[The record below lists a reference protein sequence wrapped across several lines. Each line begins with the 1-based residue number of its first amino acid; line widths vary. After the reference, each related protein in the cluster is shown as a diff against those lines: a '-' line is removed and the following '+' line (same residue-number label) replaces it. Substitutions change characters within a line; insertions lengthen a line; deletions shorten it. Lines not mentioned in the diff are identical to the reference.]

1 MKIQQKLTLSF
12 LGTSLLLGFLGF
24 LSWRINLGIE
34 HDSERV
40 IQESLVEIKASED
53 MLYSLQEVQ
62 SASQELLLD
71 KDNESASNQA
81 RNQREILRSYRVI
94 QENIAEFERNF
105 FVAKDSSLKS
115 TINSNHILKQEETVA
130 ERIDISSL
138 EQIEK
143 EFYTYQSL
151 VNDYLVLTNENPE
164 EAYNFLEHKLEP
176 QVRNVLLPL
185 VKAYKDDSLEEME
198 SEATRIKN
206 SVSQDDLLI
215 LVFSLISIFI
225 SLGLGSMLSDYIR
238 KTTVSKS
245 YVDNILTSM
254 IDSMI
259 VINLDG
265 TIERVNQAT
274 LNLLGYAEGE
284 LIKQSIGVVLADK
297 SLQIKP
303 LVPQDFIGNHE
314 TVYLTKDGQK
324 IAVAFSSSFILNE
337 QGHAQGIVCVAHDI
351 TEKCSA
357 ERALKES
364 EERYALASRAAN
376 DGLWDWNLKTNQ
388 IYFSPRWKFLLGYEE
403 HSLGN
408 APDEWFKRVHPDY
421 LEELSQAIMAHLQN
435 PLSNFELN
443 YPMLHADGSYRW
455 MLCRG
460 IAVKDEQGKVYRLTG
475 SQTDITQS
483 RVAVEQLRHDA
494 LHDKLTGLPN
504 RAFLLEKLEKLFE
517 LAKQQRDYLFAVV
530 FVDLDR
536 FKTIND
542 SLGHLVGDQ
551 LLLEFTKRVNT
562 GLREEDTFARLG
574 GDEFTIVV
582 EGIQGLSD
590 ATKVARRIQ
599 SQLEQPF
606 KLQGQEVFVTASI
619 GIAPSTN
626 NYDQVEELLR
636 DADTAMYQAKA
647 KGKARYIVFEPNMH
661 LDAVTTLELE
671 NDLRRAIERQEFQL
685 FYQPIVQLSNRK
697 VIGFEALL
705 RWQHPEKGLISP
717 EKFIP
722 LAEETG
728 LIVPIGWWVMEQASR
743 QMRQWQ
749 EKYEV
754 ASSMAVSINVSPR
767 QLEGIDISNCIKKI
781 LEKTALSPGCLRLE
795 ITESTII
802 DNIDQT
808 VSLFK
813 QLKALGIKLSMD
825 DFGTGYSSLS
835 YLNRLPIDTL
845 KIDRSF
851 VNKLEKEPENIKL
864 IQTIVNL
871 AKNMQVN
878 VIAEGVETSDQLIQL
893 KELNCEYGQGYLF
906 SKPVSTEGAEI
917 LITTMEQFTKLT
929 SVNLF
934 NDSYVKI

>member
-1 MKIQQKLTLSF
+1 MKIHQKLTLSF
-12 LGTSLLLGFLGF
+12 FGTSLLLGFLGF
-24 LSWRINLGIE
+24 LSWRINVGIE

-40 IQESLVEIKASED
+40 IQESLIEIKASEE
-53 MLYSLQEVQ
+53 MLYSLQEIQ
-62 SASQELLLD
+62 TASQELLLD
-71 KDNESASNQA
+71 KDNESDSNKSRVQK
-81 RNQREILRSYRVI
+81 EIVRAYQVI
-94 QENIAEFERNF
+94 QNNIANF
-105 FVAKDSSLKS
+105 DQNFLVAKDSSLNS
-115 TINSNHILKQEETVA
+115 TINSNHLLEKEEKQSEKLDLK
-130 ERIDISSL
+130 SL
-138 EQIEK
+138 EKIQK
-143 EFYTYQSL
+143 EFLIYQNL
-151 VNDYLVLTNENPE
+151 VNNYLVLTNENPE
-164 EAYNFLEHKLEP
+164 EAYIFLETKLEP

-185 VKAYKDDSLEEME
+185 VKAYKDDSLEEMK
-198 SEATRIKN
+198 SEATKIKN
-206 SVSQDDLLI
+206 SASQDDLLI

-225 SLGLGSMLSDYIR
+225 SLGLGTMLSDYIR

-254 IDSMI
+254 NDSMI

-265 TIERVNQAT
+265 TIEKVNEAT
-274 LNLLGYAEGE
+274 LNLLGYQEDE
-284 LIKQSIGVVLADK
+284 LITQSIGLVLADK
-297 SLQIKP
+297 SLKIKP
-303 LVPQDFIGNHE
+303 LVPQDFLGNRE
-314 TVYLTKDGQK
+314 TVYVTKDDRK
-324 IAVAFSSSFILNE
+324 IAVAFSSSFILDE
-337 QGHAQGIVCVAHDI
+337 QGHARGIVCVAKDI
-351 TEKCSA
+351 TEKCLA

-364 EERYALASRAAN
+364 EERYALASLAAN

-403 HSLGN
+403 QSLGN
-408 APDEWFKRVHPDY
+408 TPDEWFKRVHPDY

-435 PLSNFELN
+435 PISNFELN
-443 YPMLHADGSYRW
+443 YQMLHADGSYRW

-460 IAVKDEQGKVYRLTG
+460 IAVKDEQGKIYRLTG

-483 RVAVEQLRHDA
+483 QVAVEQLRHDA

-504 RAFLLEKLEKLFE
+504 RAFLLEKLEKL
-517 LAKQQRDYLFAVV
+517 LKLSKQQPDYLFAVV
-530 FVDLDR
+530 FIDLDR
-536 FKTIND
+536 FKVIND
-542 SLGHLVGDQ
+542 SMGHLVGDQ
-551 LLLEFTKRVNT
+551 LLVEFTKRIESC
-562 GLREEDTFARLG
+562 LRHENTFARLG

-582 EGIQGLSD
+582 EGIQELGD
-590 ATKVARRIQ
+590 ATKIAQRIQ

-606 KLQGQEVFVTASI
+606 KLQAQEVFVTASI

-626 NYDQVEELLR
+626 NYKQVEELLR

-808 VSLFK
+808 VSLFT

-906 SKPVSTEGAEI
+906 SKPVSADGAEI